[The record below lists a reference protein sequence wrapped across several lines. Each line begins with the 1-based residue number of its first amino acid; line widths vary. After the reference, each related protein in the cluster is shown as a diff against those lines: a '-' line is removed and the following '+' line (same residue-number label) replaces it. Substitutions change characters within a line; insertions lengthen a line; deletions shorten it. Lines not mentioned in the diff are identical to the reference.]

1 MPERRM
7 LMSKLI
13 INRINLKFNKD
24 VSCVLNISKSNGF
37 WLVGSKVEWTKKK
50 LPPEYVSQFETWLYR
65 EGIDPGNDS
74 VCFNFSA
81 EEKESSLSIPLNSE
95 AVQQFKTK
103 IFIQELANFFID
115 KGFYIEPA
123 RKVVNF
129 SVYHRV
135 GDFDPEY
142 ERYRRIDFKWN
153 WKREELSYNIGS
165 ESTLITRQKKLPEDG
180 AKIVNEKTQ
189 LIYNCRYDGNYAIL
203 RKSFPIKRINQG
215 TPKRF
220 NYADRYKELKT
231 IALEHLNAFRSK
243 FFDIDKSGLKTVDP
257 RDVQEIFSRQNLMA
271 FGGGKNSVNA
281 AMGMREFGPFEK
293 IGNAN
298 KVKLLFIYQNRDD
311 ANNLYLYLRNGLK
324 HFPGLLSYTGIPVS
338 LPDHKGLKYNDA
350 AALPKE
356 LEDFLLKEYQDEI
369 YPETLAIIIGPFKKF
384 ESNEEESNVYYKVKK
399 LLLDKGISSQFI
411 NSSTI
416 KDPNFHYALPNIA
429 VAILAKLGGIP
440 WKLANKKYNELV
452 IGFNTIRYLDNTFL
466 GSAVF
471 FDNKGKLGR
480 VHGFP
485 QADSRGIIRH
495 LKSAILQYSKDF
507 GEPDRLVIHYYKPPQ
522 EKELKNIEFLLK
534 DEMNLPTPFAV
545 VEVNDSKTKMEICFD
560 TEYRMGMPE
569 SGTYVKVGW
578 NEYLLFNNN
587 RYQKNPVRRIEEE
600 LPIKVKISFAD
611 TGGFHHK
618 ELITQVYEFSRIYWK
633 GLKQQSQPVTTK
645 YSKMIADFSSK
656 FGGEIPDNWV
666 AQKTPWFI

>member
-1 MPERRM
+1 MEESS

-13 INRINLKFNKD
+13 INRINLKFNRD
-24 VSCVLNISKSNGF
+24 VSCLLNISKRTGF
-37 WLVGSKVEWTKKK
+37 DLVMSKVEWTKKK
-50 LPPEYVSQFETWLYR
+50 LPPEYVSQFEEWLHR
-65 EGIDPGNDS
+65 EDIDAEKDS
-74 VCFNFSA
+74 LIFNFS
-81 EEKESSLSIPLNSE
+81 EEVKEGSLSIPLNPE
-95 AVQQFKTK
+95 AILQFKK
-103 IFIQELANFFID
+103 EIFIQELANFFID
-115 KGFYIEPA
+115 NGFYIKPA
-123 RKVVNF
+123 RKVVDF
-129 SVYHRV
+129 SAYHRDS
-135 GDFDPEY
+135 DFSPEY
-142 ERYRRIDFKWN
+142 ERYRRLDFKWN
-153 WKREELSYNIGS
+153 VKREELSYNIGS
-165 ESTLITRQKKLPEDG
+165 ESTLITRQKKEPEDG
-180 AKIVNEKTQ
+180 AKIVNEETQ
-189 LIYNCRYDGNYAIL
+189 LIYNYDGDDAIP
-203 RKSFPIKRINQG
+203 RKSFPTKRINQG

-220 NYADRYKELKT
+220 NYNKRYNDLKT
-231 IALEHLNAFRSK
+231 IALEYLNDFHSK

-293 IGNAN
+293 IENAN
-298 KVKLLFIYQNRDD
+298 KIKLLFIYQNRDD

-369 YPETLAIIIGPFKKF
+369 FPETLAIIIGPFKKY
-384 ESNEEESNVYYKVKK
+384 ESDEEESAVYYKVKK

-452 IGFNTIRYLDNTFL
+452 IGFNTKSFLDNTFL

-471 FDNKGKLGR
+471 FDNEGKLGR

-485 QADSRGIIRH
+485 QSDSRGVIRH
-495 LKSAILQYSKDF
+495 LKRAILQYSKDF
-507 GEPDRLVIHYYKPPQ
+507 GDPDRLVIHYYKPPQ

-534 DEMNLPTPFAV
+534 DELNLPTPFAV

-560 TEYRMGMPE
+560 TEYSMGMPE
-569 SGTYVKVGW
+569 SGTYVKVGRD
-578 NEYLLFNNN
+578 EYLLFNNN

-656 FGGEIPDNWV
+656 FGGEIPDNFV